1 MASVNIKADFR
12 GVYSGKN
19 LHHLKNPPLFFQPH
33 LTFKGLFQIPEM
45 VIHLCVVY

>member
-1 MASVNIKADFR
+1 MGPVNIKAD
-12 GVYSGKN
+12 SGGCTVEKN

-45 VIHLCVVY
+45 VIHLRVVY